1 MIMISQIYDEI
12 EKIKSDGLYR
22 KIPEIQRQLGK
33 NIIVNNIP
41 ALNCASNDYLGLS
54 QNEEIQ
60 VAAIKCIKKYGNSSG
75 GSRVVSGN
83 YEIYDLLENRMAK
96 FKGYESCLIVNSGY
110 IANLLIISTLASFD
124 TIVFTDKLNH
134 ASIYDGIRLS
144 KAKMVR
150 YRHNDISH
158 LEELLKKYHTFSKK
172 IVVTDTIFSMDGDR
186 AKLKDMVELK
196 EKYEFFLIIDEAHAT
211 GIFGEGR
218 GLAHEEGVENYVD
231 INMGTFSKALGG
243 FGAYIC
249 AKNEMIT
256 YFINKGRGL
265 IYTTSL
271 PPSVIGANLEALK
284 IVENNCDKYGGKLIT
299 NCELFRNLLIKKGID
314 FLNSTSQIFPVVLKD
329 NEKAIEA
336 QNRLLELGI
345 FVAVAR
351 RPTVITPRLRI
362 SLRADFDIEDLYKI
376 GDSLKEV
383 I

>member
-1 MIMISQIYDEI
+1 MMKISQISDEI

-22 KIPEIQRQLGK
+22 KIPVIQRQLGK

-83 YEIYDLLENRMAK
+83 YKIYDLLESRMSK
-96 FKGYESCLIVNSGY
+96 FKGYESCLVVNSGY

-144 KAKMVR
+144 KARMVR

-158 LEELLKKYHTFSKK
+158 LEDLLKKYHTFSKK

-186 AKLKDMVELK
+186 AKLKDMVKLK

-218 GLAHEEGVENYVD
+218 GLAHEEGEENYID

-249 AKNEMIT
+249 AKNEMID
-256 YFINKGRGL
+256 YFINRGRGF

-284 IVENNCDKYGGKLIT
+284 IVENNYDKYGGKLIT
-299 NCELFRNLLIKKGID
+299 NCELFRNLLKKRGID

-351 RPTVITPRLRI
+351 RPTVVTPRLRI

-376 GDSLKEV
+376 ANSLKEV